1 MIIKVRTTQTTEK
14 EINIEFPFITFDN
27 EEQKYFYNYEFN
39 KCIQLSYQ
47 TGSILHTRYSNEGL
61 NFPQINKEIFYR
73 IFDNNLQ
80 ILLNI
85 INK

>member
-1 MIIKVRTTQTTEK
+1 MILKIKETVQTER
-14 EINIEFPFITFDN
+14 EININFPYVTFDN
-27 EEQKYFYNYEFN
+27 EEQKYFYNYELN
-39 KCIQLSYQ
+39 KCIQLSFY
-47 TGSILHTRYSNEGL
+47 TGSILHFTTFNDGL
-61 NFPQINKEIFYR
+61 EFPEINKEIFYR